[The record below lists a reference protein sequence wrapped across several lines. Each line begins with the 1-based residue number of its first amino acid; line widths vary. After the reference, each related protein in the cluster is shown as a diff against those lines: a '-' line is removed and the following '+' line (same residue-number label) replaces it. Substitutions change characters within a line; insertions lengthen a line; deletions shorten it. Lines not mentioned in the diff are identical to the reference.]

1 METVKPKQV
10 WNCDETA
17 FLFLPHGK
25 VVIAERG
32 SRQVVKNTGGNEK
45 TSLTVFFV
53 CPQMEISAQSSL
65 SIRTSRA
72 EFPKI

>member
-32 SRQVVKNTGGNEK
+32 SRQVVRNTGGNEK
-45 TSLTVFFV
+45 TSLTVLFCV
-53 CPQMEISAQSSL
+53 SADGNQCP
-65 SIRTSRA
+65 
-72 EFPKI
+72 EFIVYSYKSC